1 MTQTTMALRPEPVV
15 IVAVLC
21 WLCHRLHVSTRLT
34 PDKWLTSRYRLH
46 LKLDRALIVPHT
58 LDGPEKGCSFLN
70 TTHPG
75 QTTTPVIADP
85 VDAVAPGHSET
96 PETTSPRAE
105 HVTLLASRG
114 GDGLG
119 MSFKVVSNGRV
130 FRLEPA
136 RDPDE
141 PRFWCFRVYRCTA
154 AGVAD
159 ETERSWW
166 GGGGMNR
173 NDLAGAV
180 QAIKDD
186 PYRWLTNPSLAE
198 LHDWIMEPG
207 SDRIEPRS
215 VLGAPHRATR

>member
-1 MTQTTMALRPEPVV
+1 LTD
-15 IVAVLC
+15 
-21 WLCHRLHVSTRLT
+21 HVQFNRSPCFHDI
-34 PDKWLTSRYRLH
+34 PDE
-46 LKLDRALIVPHT
+46 
-58 LDGPEKGCSFLN
+58 PEKGCDVLDN
-70 TTHPG
+70 TLPD
-75 QTTTPVIADP
+75 Q
-85 VDAVAPGHSET
+85 
-96 PETTSPRAE
+96 TSPSVTAEPPAAITPDEASVLVVVDPKME

-136 RDPDE
+136 RDPDQ

-159 ETERSWW
+159 DTERSWW

-186 PYRWLTNPSLAE
+186 LYQWLTNPSLIE
-198 LHDWIMEPG
+198 LHDWIMTPVLDRVEPG
-207 SDRIEPRS
+207 ASNGPT
-215 VLGAPHRATR
+215 LRATR